1 MSFAQTLSTTSV
13 PSALY
18 STVNSLVGLDE
29 MLYCS
34 GAHSFWG
41 GQMHCTVQFAM
52 AEMRQQYSTGGVSFG
67 NTATFRIPRAGDQV
81 YWVYAVVQLPG
92 IQGISAEDLAL
103 GTGGSL
109 TAAFPSWEA
118 AGGPYGIQERGCEDI
133 VVDQDDGITRYIVA
147 GGDRTNADEYLLKYG
162 IGAQAR
168 DFLFQYAPSLPTVSG
183 SGDAQLTPE
192 QAVYESLF
200 NTASSA
206 NFLPTGLQ
214 HWAAWTNAV
223 GFRLIEFVKFKIGTQ
238 TIVEFDFDYMFAHEE
253 LAGRPGK
260 RLEEMVGKRSGSV
273 PNEVM
278 DELIVD
284 SLATRYLYVPLPF
297 WFTKAPSHTLSML
310 HLTLATAEVEIRFA
324 QLSNL
329 IVRKDANTIVQRV
342 GQGGQGRALAENDL
356 SVVLSTTHIWL
367 PQEERNR
374 LQATGTE
381 KIQIIQQVQKFE
393 QQATSISNS
402 LRLDFNMPTLEL
414 VFFVRRRCRERI
426 NDWFNYSGIAG
437 LDTVDNVKLTVNN
450 NVYINSTE
458 GTYFRLVKPFQ
469 QHRLIPK
476 AHIYCIPF
484 ALFPDE
490 MLISGSLNF
499 SRYDSIILDL
509 QLQRQ
514 SVGAGT
520 GNDGVIHVYGPN
532 FNTLLYRSGGATVVF
547 S

>member
-1 MSFAQTLSTTSV
+1 MSFSQTLSTTSV
-13 PSALY
+13 PPALY

-41 GQMHCTVQFAM
+41 GQMHCSVQFAM

-67 NTATFRIPRAGDQV
+67 NTATFKIPRTGDQV

-92 IQGISAEDLAL
+92 IQGISSEDLAL
-103 GTGGSL
+103 GSAGSL
-109 TAAFPSWEA
+109 SSTFPVWNRVD
-118 AGGPYGIQERGCEDI
+118 GPTGIAERGCEDLQ
-133 VVDQDDGITRYIVA
+133 VDGDARNIVA
-147 GGDRTNADEYLLKYG
+147 GGETVPAEQYLASYG
-162 IGAQAR
+162 IGAAAR
-168 DFLFQYAPSLPTVSG
+168 DFLFQYDPLLLAPATG
-183 SGDAQLTPE
+183 GDSSLTPE
-192 QAVYESLF
+192 QAVYQSLF
-200 NTASSA
+200 NGASSA
-206 NFLPTGLQ
+206 EYLPTGLA
-214 HWAAWTNAV
+214 HWAAWVNAV
-223 GFRLIEFVKFKIGTQ
+223 GFRLLEFVKFKIGTQ
-238 TIVEFDFDYMFAHEE
+238 TIVEFDYDYMFAHEE

-284 SLATRYLYVPLPF
+284 SLASRFLYVPLPF
-297 WFTKAPSHTLSML
+297 WFTKAPSHTLSMM

-324 QLSNL
+324 QKTSL
-329 IVRKDANTIVQRV
+329 IVRKDINTLVQRV
-342 GQGGQGRALAENDL
+342 GAGNAARSIDDRDL
-356 SVVLSTTHIWL
+356 NVVLSTTHIWL

-374 LQATGTE
+374 LLASGTE

-393 QQATSISNS
+393 TQTTQVQNS

-414 VFFVRRRCRERI
+414 MFFVRRACREKV

-437 LDTVDNVKLTVNN
+437 LDIIDRVRLTVNN
-450 NVYINSTE
+450 NLYVNETE
-458 GTYFRLVKPFQ
+458 GAYFRLVKPFQ
-469 QHRLIPK
+469 HHRLIPK

-490 MLISGSLNF
+490 MLISGSLNL
-499 SRYDSIILDL
+499 SRYDSILL
-509 QLQRQ
+509 ELWLQRQ

-520 GNDGVIHVYGPN
+520 DNQGTIHVYGPC
-532 FNTLLYRSGGATVVF
+532 FNTLLYREGGSTLVF